1 LQITFK
7 EIFMSDLQEFRE
19 DTHNWL
25 EANCPP
31 EMRKPGDVCW
41 GGRNPSFSHPD
52 QKIWLDRMAEKGW
65 TCPTWPSEYGGGGL
79 SKEENKILQEEL
91 GAIGARMALGSF
103 GIWMLGP
110 ALLEFATE
118 EQKLEHL
125 PAIVKG
131 EFWWCQGYSEPGSG
145 SDLASLSTKAV
156 EDGDNYVVNGQKIW
170 TSNADKADKIFC
182 LVRTGP
188 QEPKHDGISFLLIDM
203 DQPGVTTKPIKLI
216 SGKSPFCETFFDDAT
231 APKKD
236 LVGGLNKGWTVAKR
250 LLEHERT
257 MISAMG
263 LSGGGEKRSGLAD
276 MSKKYAGVDS
286 KNRISETALR
296 AKVAK
301 HDLNSRAF
309 GLTMQRVGEETKV
322 GSPSPAAAMAKYYG
336 TEHNKLRYELMLE
349 AMGTQGI
356 GWDGES
362 FSMEELAITKEW
374 LRSKANSIEGGT
386 SEVQLNVI
394 SKRVLGLPS

>member
-156 EDGDNYVVNGQKIW
+156 EHGDNYVVNGQKIW

-394 SKRVLGLPS
+394 SKRILGLPS

>member
-1 LQITFK
+1 MT
-7 EIFMSDLQEFRE
+7 DLLTFRE
-19 DTHNWL
+19 ETRDWL
-25 EANCPP
+25 EANCPQ
-31 EMRKPGDVCW
+31 EMRKPGDVAW
-41 GGRNPSFSHPD
+41 GDRNAQFSHPD
-52 QKIWLDRMAEKGW
+52 QKIWLERMGEKGW

-79 SKEENKILQEEL
+79 SKEENKILQEEMS
-91 GAIGARMALGSF
+91 AIGARSPLGSF

-110 ALLEFATE
+110 ALLEFANE
-118 EQKLEHL
+118 EQKKEHL
-125 PAIVKG
+125 PPIVRG
-131 EFWWCQGYSEPGSG
+131 EVWWCQGYSEPGSG

-170 TSNADKADKIFC
+170 TSYADKADKIFC

-203 DQPGVTTKPIKLI
+203 DQPGVTTRPITLI
-216 SGKSPFCETFFDDAT
+216 SGKSPFCETFFDDAK
-231 APKKD
+231 APTKD

-263 LSGGGEKRSGLAD
+263 LSGGGDGSKKTKSGLAEIG
-276 MSKKYAGVDS
+276 KKYVGIDADQ
-286 KNRISETALR
+286 KISDKALR
-296 AKVAK
+296 RKVAM

-322 GSPSPAAAMAKYYG
+322 GAPSPAAAMGKYYG

-349 AMGTQGI
+349 AMGTQGV
-356 GWDGES
+356 GWDGEG
-362 FSMEELAITKEW
+362 FSMEELAITRDW
-374 LRSKANSIEGGT
+374 LRTKANSIEGGT

-394 SKRVLGLPS
+394 SKRVLGLPDK